1 MTVYVKD
8 WQQLLNIAA
17 NLELF
22 LNFLSNSEDYIVSD
36 SIISGANPVLTSTL
50 LATVPTP
57 LEWSPTVGSIMIIAN
72 ILAIAFGKFTIKY
85 PRSEPAVPAANFFGG
100 FGLPAVLATTAF
112 GHILGAG
119 IILGLH
125 NIGRI

>member
-1 MTVYVKD
+1 M
-8 WQQLLNIAA
+8 L
-17 NLELF
+17 
-22 LNFLSNSEDYIVSD
+22 
-36 SIISGANPVLTSTL
+36 PSTL
-50 LATVPTP
+50 LAAVTTP
-57 LEWSPTVGSIMIIAN
+57 LSWSPSVGIIMILAN
-72 ILAIAFGKFTIKY
+72 IIAITVGKFTMEY
-85 PRSEPAVPAANFFGG
+85 PYAEPALPSARFFGG